1 MGASA
6 TRNRRSVW
14 TVATEPTPE
23 AHFATF
29 PRALVQPC
37 ILAGCPAGGVVL
49 DPFGG
54 SGTVGRVAEDNGRQ
68 WLLFDLSP
76 KYAEIAKR
84 KTAQT
89 GLLGRCAP

>member
-1 MGASA
+1 MEPAK
-6 TRNRRSVW
+6 RNKRSVW
-14 TVATEPTPE
+14 TIGTEPTHD

-29 PRALVQPC
+29 PRKLVEPC
-37 ILAGCPAGGVVL
+37 ILVGCPVGGVVL

-54 SGTVGRVAEDNGRQ
+54 SGTVGRVAEDLGRS

-89 GLLGRCAP
+89 GLLARCAP